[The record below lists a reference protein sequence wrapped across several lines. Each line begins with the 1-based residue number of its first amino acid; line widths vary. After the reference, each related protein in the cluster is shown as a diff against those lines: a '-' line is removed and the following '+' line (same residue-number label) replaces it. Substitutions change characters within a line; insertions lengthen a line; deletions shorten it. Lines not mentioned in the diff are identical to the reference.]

1 MSKKKN
7 KTMEKSEKFLDHY
20 LLDEI
25 SMAMNNASYEM
36 EWYLDIEGGTVIL
49 ISEVYLDEEQEK
61 LLEKI
66 EADANGKRYK
76 YIEKKPSGEGWQQM
90 ENFIHSLDDI
100 DETTRRSL
108 FRAIEGRG
116 AFRRF
121 KDIIYEFGIQDKWY
135 EYHGREERK
144 EVLNWLFS
152 LGLIGEEDISKGM
165 ELYEVSIAKRKKREQ
180 NLMNMKAGVRV
191 LCSDNHGHS
200 DKLTPGNTYDVLNE
214 RPDDLLIRIKDDRGK
229 VCWLPKSHFELL

>member
-1 MSKKKN
+1 MN
-7 KTMEKSEKFLDHY
+7 KFLDHH

-25 SMAMNNASYEM
+25 STAMNDASYEM
-36 EWYLDIEGGTVIL
+36 EWYLDIEDAKMVL
-49 ISEVYLDEEQEK
+49 ITEDFFDEEQEE

-66 EADANGKRYK
+66 EADEEGKRYK
-76 YIEKKPSGEGWQQM
+76 YIEKKPSKEGWQQM
-90 ENFIHSLDDI
+90 EDFIHSLDDI

-144 EVLNWLFS
+144 EVLDWLF
-152 LGLIGEEDISKGM
+152 LLDLIGEEDISKGIQ
-165 ELYEVSIAKRKKREQ
+165 LYEDSIARRKKREQ
-180 NLMNMKAGVRV
+180 NLMNMKEGVKV

-200 DKLTPGNTYDVLNE
+200 DKLTPGKAYDVLDE